1 MAEDVVG
8 IFGGSGLY
16 ELLEG
21 ADEVRL
27 DTPYGAPSDCAFV
40 GRIGSRQV
48 AFMPRHGR
56 GHTVPPHR
64 INFRANLHAMSQ
76 LGVSRVL
83 GPAAVGSL
91 QAELAPGHIVIP
103 DQYVDRTWGR
113 ADTFWEGPEVEHLAA
128 ADPYCPELGDLA
140 ERKALEAGQ
149 MVHRHRTMVVIQG
162 PRFGT
167 RAESSWYSRMGWG
180 VVGMTGYP
188 EVALAR
194 ELGMCYASLALVTDY
209 DAGLEGHPQ
218 IAPVSH
224 QEVLR
229 VFAANV
235 DRVRSLLLEVVA
247 GLPVERGCTCSASRL
262 PQGAAG

>member
-1 MAEDVVG
+1 MTEDVVG

-16 ELLEG
+16 ELLQG
-21 ADEVRL
+21 AEEVRV
-27 DTPYGAPSDCAFV
+27 DTPYGAPSDAAFV
-40 GRIGSRQV
+40 GRIGTRKV
-48 AFMPRHGR
+48 VFMPRHGR
-56 GHTVPPHR
+56 QHTIPPHR
-64 INFRANLHAMSQ
+64 INFRANLHAMGQ
-76 LGVSRVL
+76 LGVTRVL

-91 QAELAPGHIVIP
+91 QAELAPGDVVIP

-113 ADTFWEGPEVEHLAA
+113 ADTFWEGPQVAHLAA

-140 ERKALEAGQ
+140 EAKATASGRT
-149 MVHRHRTMVVIQG
+149 VHRRRTMVVIQG

-167 RAESSWYSRMGWG
+167 RAESAWYSQMGWG
-180 VVGMTGYP
+180 IVGMTGYP

-194 ELGMCYASLALVTDY
+194 ELGMCYASIALVTDY
-209 DAGLEGHPQ
+209 DAGLEGRPD

-235 DRVRSLLLEVVA
+235 DRVRSLLVDVVA
-247 GLPVERGCTCSASRL
+247 ALPQERGCACASSRL
-262 PQGAAG
+262 PQDAAE